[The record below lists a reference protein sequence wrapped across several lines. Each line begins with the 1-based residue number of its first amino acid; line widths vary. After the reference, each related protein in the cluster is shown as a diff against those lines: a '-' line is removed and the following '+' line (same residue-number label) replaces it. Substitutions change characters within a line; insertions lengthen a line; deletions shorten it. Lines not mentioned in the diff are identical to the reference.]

1 MTKSIFG
8 TKENPFIDDLYFVH
22 QGSSGSEWHAIK
34 STSLKVTDTPQSTD
48 TASTNTVASGKA
60 VWDLTQTVNTASST
74 ATNAMTTA
82 NSRIPITGD
91 RGQLAGSELSASVS
105 GSQTITKDSPD
116 TILVQ
121 TSGNTTLTFQP
132 ADTGVCA
139 VKVVCLTATDTTTLT
154 VTGASWANAG
164 TAPTWGTAG
173 HRLILVCTF
182 IAGVVV
188 VNVFD
193 NSQG

>member
-1 MTKSIFG
+1 MTESIFG

-60 VWDLTQTVNTASST
+60 VWDLTQTVN
-74 ATNAMTTA
+74 
-82 NSRIPITGD
+82 SRIPITGD
-91 RGQLAGSELSASVS
+91 RGQLAGSEFSASVS

-188 VNVFD
+188 VNVVD